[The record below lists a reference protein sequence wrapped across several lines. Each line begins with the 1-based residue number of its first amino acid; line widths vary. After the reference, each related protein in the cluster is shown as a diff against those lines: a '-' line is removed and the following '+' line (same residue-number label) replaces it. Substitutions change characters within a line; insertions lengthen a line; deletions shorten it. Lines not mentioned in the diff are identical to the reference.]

1 MYVLH
6 VNLKVR
12 PDAKRTLE
20 EAYREIFRPA
30 ISSQPGFDHV
40 QLLEFDRDQDGY
52 RLVIAFQ
59 DETAQKKWVA
69 TDLHQE
75 VWPKLERNCL
85 SYEVEAFHGVSRPA

>member
-6 VNLKVR
+6 VDLKVR
-12 PDAKRTLE
+12 LDAKQTLE

-40 QLLEFDRDQDGY
+40 QLLEPERDEGDH

-59 DETAQKKWVA
+59 DEAAQKKWVA
-69 TDLHQE
+69 TDLHRE
-75 VWPKLERNCL
+75 VWPKIEAHCS
-85 SYEVEAFHGVSRPA
+85 SYEVEAFHEA